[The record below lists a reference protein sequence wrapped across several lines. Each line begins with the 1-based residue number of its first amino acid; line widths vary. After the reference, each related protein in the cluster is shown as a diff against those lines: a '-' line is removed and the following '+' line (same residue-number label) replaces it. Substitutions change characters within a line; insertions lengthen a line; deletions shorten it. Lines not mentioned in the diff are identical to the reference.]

1 MTVESIG
8 IVLVH
13 VVFWLVRRFF
23 AGNSCVYSGSRFF
36 VELCSI
42 YVLDPNFSES
52 KFIFRLTSFAGIED
66 NLLGF
71 TY

>member
-13 VVFWLVRRFF
+13 VVFWLVHRFF

-36 VELCSI
+36 VELFSI
-42 YVLDPNFSES
+42 YVLDPNFSENE
-52 KFIFRLTSFAGIED
+52 FVFRLTSLAGIED

>member
-36 VELCSI
+36 VELFI
-42 YVLDPNFSES
+42 YVLDPNFFES
-52 KFIFRLTSFAGIED
+52 KFVFRLTSLAGIED